1 MWARFM
7 DGAAL
12 TLRRAYEITDRTA
25 KEENMASNKASRVG
39 FVGVGKIGRPMAEQL
54 SRAGHDLM
62 VFDANPKAFSAFQE
76 TGTTVAKSLTELV
89 SECGIVCLCLPGPT
103 EVEQLV
109 LGEGGIESIIQSG
122 ALLVDHTTNSPQ
134 LVREIG
140 EKLLLKGV
148 AMIDAPISGGVEGAV
163 DGTLTTLVGGEPE
176 HVERARPL
184 LEAFST
190 AVVHVGPLGSGAI
203 AKLMNNLAA
212 FSLDQVIGEC
222 LTIGVKAGVEPERLL
237 DALQQAAI
245 GKGGNLHVRIPETYM
260 KGDFEPRFTL
270 KGAHKD
276 LSLAVGLADELGVP
290 VKIARTVLDEL
301 GTAMSKGLGDRDAS
315 IAMTLQEERAGVHIS
330 SRRDRS

>member
-1 MWARFM
+1 
-7 DGAAL
+7 
-12 TLRRAYEITDRTA
+12 
-25 KEENMASNKASRVG
+25 MASNRASRVG

-62 VFDANPKAFSAFQE
+62 VFDVNPAALAVFDGTLGD
-76 TGTTVAKSLTELV
+76 TGTTIAKSLAELV
-89 SECGIVCLCLPGPT
+89 SECEIVCMCLPGPA

-109 LGEGGIESIIQSG
+109 LGENGISSMIQPG
-122 ALLVDHTTNSPQ
+122 TLLVDHTTNSPE
-134 LVREIG
+134 LVRKIG
-140 EKLLLKGV
+140 EKLREKGA
-148 AMIDAPISGGVEGAV
+148 AMIDAPISGGVEGAA
-163 DGTLTTLVGGEPE
+163 DGTLTTLVGGEADQ
-176 HVERARPL
+176 VERARPL

-190 AVVHVGPLGSGAI
+190 AVVHVGPLGSGTI

-222 LTIGVKAGVEPERLL
+222 LTIGVKAGLEPDRLL
-237 DALQQAAI
+237 EALQQAAI

-276 LSLAVGLADELGVP
+276 LSLAVGLADEVGVP
-290 VKIARTVLDEL
+290 VKIARVVLDEM

-315 IAMTLQEERAGVHIS
+315 ITMTLQEKRADVQIS
-330 SRRDRS
+330 SRPRWS